1 MQDMTF
7 EIYDDVPQDAYN
19 IIEKAILD
27 FNRARL
33 SQRRKLFIP
42 LKDRHGNVE
51 GGLIGYTGLTW
62 LYTELLFV
70 PEHRRGQ
77 GLAGQLLTLAEDEGR
92 RRGCKASII
101 DTMNPVARRLYEKQG
116 YVTFGALEDPAESY
130 SVTWMKKML

>member
-51 GGLIGYTGLTW
+51 GGLTGYTGLAW

-77 GLAGQLLTLAEDEGR
+77 GLGGQLLTLAEDEGR